1 MKYKI
6 IILVLLAGLLIA
18 CGKKKL
24 PILGERA
31 VDVKTVNGQE
41 VIDTIYQT
49 VPDFSLTNQDGK
61 IIDQN
66 TINGKIYVAD
76 FFFVTCPTI
85 CPRMKKNLL
94 TVYEAFK
101 GNPNILFLSHTID
114 PEHDSVAVLKNFA
127 ERLGADSKQ
136 WHFLTG
142 NRDSI
147 YELAT
152 HGYYATA
159 LPDSTE
165 PGGYVHSG
173 GLILIDKNRRVRGI
187 YDGTSEKDTKTL
199 MEDMELL
206 LNEKE

>member
-6 IILVLLAGLLIA
+6 ITLVLLAGLLIA

-31 VDVKTVNGQE
+31 VDVKMVNGQD
-41 VIDTIYQT
+41 VVDTIYQS
-49 VPDFSLTNQDGK
+49 VPDFSLTNQDGLE
-61 IIDQN
+61 INQN
-66 TINGKIYVAD
+66 TTNGKIYVAD

-94 TVYEAFK
+94 TVYETYK
-101 GNPNILFLSHTID
+101 SNPNILFLSHTID
-114 PEHDSVAVLKNFA
+114 PAHDSVAVLKDFA

-173 GLILIDKNRRVRGI
+173 GLILIDKNRHVRGI
-187 YDGTSEKDTKTL
+187 YDGTSEKETKTL
-199 MEDMELL
+199 IADMELL

>member
-6 IILVLLAGLLIA
+6 ITLVLLICVLIA

-31 VDVKTVNGQE
+31 VDVKIVNGQE
-41 VIDTIYQT
+41 VFDTIYQT

-66 TINGKIYVAD
+66 TIKGKIYVAD

-94 TVYEAFK
+94 TVYEAYK

-114 PEHDSVAVLKNFA
+114 PEHDSVAVLKDFA

>member
-1 MKYKI
+1 LV
-6 IILVLLAGLLIA
+6 ILSVVFIA

-31 VDVKTVNGQE
+31 VDVKMVNGKE
-41 VIDTIYQT
+41 VVDTIYQT
-49 VPDFSLTNQDGK
+49 VPNFSLTNQDGLEVNE
-61 IIDQN
+61 N
-66 TINGKIYVAD
+66 TTKGEIYVAD

-94 TVYEAFK
+94 TVYEAYK
-101 GNPNILFLSHTID
+101 GNPNILLLSHTID
-114 PEHDSVAVLKNFA
+114 PEHDSVAVLKDFA

-199 MEDMELL
+199 MDDMELL

>member
-6 IILVLLAGLLIA
+6 ITFVLLTGVLIA

-31 VDVKTVNGQE
+31 VDVKIVNGKE

-61 IIDQN
+61 IINQN
-66 TINGKIYVAD
+66 ITNGKIYVAD

-94 TVYEAFK
+94 TIYNAYK
-101 GNPNILFLSHTID
+101 GNNNIVFLSHTID
-114 PEHDSVAVLKNFA
+114 PEHDTVAVLKDFA
-127 ERLGADSKQ
+127 NRLGAESKQ

-147 YELAT
+147 YEIAT

-173 GLILIDKNRRVRGI
+173 GLILVDKQRRVRGI
-187 YDGTSEKDTKTL
+187 YDGTSAKDAEVL
-199 MEDMELL
+199 IEDIEILL
-206 LNEKE
+206 DEKE